1 MDSLTITIRDEDK
14 KDAKIVRLLLSQVI
28 CNIAQ
33 RPSAD
38 NITFVM
44 TMENLN
50 IEGLKKSSSDFQP
63 VIVKTR
69 VHETRVLFNTNKLL
83 TISFETN
90 PPADPDGDLDT
101 DGGSL
106 VKKKIKG

>member
-83 TISFETN
+83 TISFEAN

-106 VKKKIKG
+106 VKKKIQG

>member
-14 KDAKIVRLLLSQVI
+14 KDAKIVRLLLSQVF

-69 VHETRVLFNTNKLL
+69 DKYVFNKLL

-106 VKKKIKG
+106 VKKKIQG

>member
-28 CNIAQ
+28 CNIVQ

-50 IEGLKKSSSDFQP
+50 IEGLKKSSSHFQP
-63 VIVKTR
+63 VIVKTS
-69 VHETRVLFNTNKLL
+69 VHENTNKLL
-83 TISFETN
+83 TISFEAN
-90 PPADPDGDLDT
+90 PPADPDGDLDA

-106 VKKKIKG
+106 IKKKIKG

>member
-69 VHETRVLFNTNKLL
+69 DKYVFNKLL

-106 VKKKIKG
+106 IKKKIQG